1 MEARLDSEFGKES
14 HYEGSLAAHHYCYYG
29 YVTMVTICR

>member
-14 HYEGSLAAHHYCYYG
+14 HYEGSLAACHYCYYG
-29 YVTMVTICR
+29 YLI